1 MLDLIF
7 VPLLVV
13 YFSILTCLFL
23 YGANFLHLTFIAWR
37 HRRQSPPSLEP
48 EEWPRVC
55 VQLPVYNEMYVAQRL
70 IDAAA
75 VLDYPR
81 NRLEIQ
87 VLDDS
92 SDETR
97 ALVDRAVARWQAEG
111 IDIRV
116 LRRPDRAGFKAG
128 ALAFG
133 LDNTD
138 AEYLALFD
146 ADFVPP
152 RDFLRRTCPVLYAD
166 RGLAFVQSRWGHT
179 NRSQSLLTWLQA
191 LSIDGHFGVE
201 QYARWRGGYFFN
213 FNGTAGVWRREALI
227 DAGGWH
233 FETLTEDLDVS
244 YRAFLRGWRAAYVPD
259 LESPAELPVSFDAYR
274 RQQHRWARGSL
285 ECAAKHI
292 PAIWRSHHPWW
303 IKAQGTLHLTGYA
316 IHLLMLSLC
325 FLYPLLLIESSRY
338 PALLALFGFMA
349 AFNVAGLAPVALFTS
364 AQFHLGRRWWAM
376 LPSVFLLSFLG
387 AGMMVTTARAAF
399 QAFSASH
406 PGAFERTPKF
416 GLGKQRHDWMR
427 LRYQTPIDKIVFAEI
442 ALAALCL
449 FTSYSAVA
457 RHAWAIGFYTA
468 IFGLGLLLTSGS
480 TVFQALGRRLKS
492 RSAAQPAFEPALT
505 TPMGLD

>member
-1 MLDLIF
+1 
-7 VPLLVV
+7 
-13 YFSILTCLFL
+13 
-23 YGANFLHLTFIAWR
+23 
-37 HRRQSPPSLEP
+37 
-48 EEWPRVC
+48 
-55 VQLPVYNEMYVAQRL
+55 L

-75 VLDYPR
+75 NFDYPR
-81 NRLEIQ
+81 ERLEIQ

-92 SDETR
+92 TDETR
-97 ALVDRAVARWQAEG
+97 IVVDRAVEQWRARGLNIVA
-111 IDIRV
+111 

-133 LDNTD
+133 TENTD

-146 ADFVPP
+146 ADFIPP
-152 RDFLRRTCPVLYAD
+152 RDFLRRICPVLYAD
-166 RGLAFVQSRWGHT
+166 AKLAFVQSRWGHT
-179 NRSQSLLTWLQA
+179 NRGHSLLTWLQA

-244 YRAFLRGWRAAYVPD
+244 YRAFLRGWKAAYVRD

-285 ECAAKHI
+285 ECAVKHI
-292 PAIWRSHHPWW
+292 PTIWKSEQPWW
-303 IKAQGTLHLTGYA
+303 LKVQGTLHLTGYG

-325 FLYPLLLIESSRY
+325 FLYPLLLLESSRY

-387 AGMMVTTARAAF
+387 AGMMLTTARAAF
-399 QAFSASH
+399 QAFSARR

-416 GLGKQRHDWMR
+416 GLGGQRHEWMR
-427 LRYQTPIDKIVFAEI
+427 LKYQTPIDKIVIAEMT
-442 ALAALCL
+442 LASLCL
-449 FTSYSAVA
+449 FTSFSAA
-457 RHAWAIGFYTA
+457 ERHAWAIGFYTA
-468 IFGLGLLLTSGS
+468 IFGTGLLITSGS
-480 TVFQALGRRLKS
+480 TIYQALGRRWKA
-492 RSAAQPAFEPALT
+492 RMPAPASIDGAVT
-505 TPMGLD
+505 SPMGLD